1 MKKKVLQNNN
11 GVVICDS
18 IVMSVRKK
26 RPNLRKPESVFIAVM
41 GFVSV
46 IMSFLGMF
54 DFSYSH
60 STLIMSAVG
69 FSVFYIILSI
79 AGKRA
84 LWVMLGSVL
93 VFIFTAYRNI
103 SGIASGF
110 KFMYNIVYSDSY
122 HTEISYYKSL
132 PPAMEEQYVTTLF
145 VFCVWL
151 LAIIIYFFTIYHPNP
166 ILPLLA
172 TFPVLEIGLYNG
184 IEVPVFWGISTV
196 AYWLALLAMST
207 IDIGEFSGGSGGF
220 VRKDNVFFPKRQMR
234 LKVTEKCGL
243 FIVITTLIITAVSA
257 LFINVSG
264 YKRSDELN
272 RKRVEIR
279 DAINSFSLENLAES
293 VSRITSVFGFSFTYE
308 NHKLGTTDRL
318 KFKNTTDL
326 IVTVDRQH
334 DGAIYLK
341 EYTGSVY
348 GDNSWSDLSDSTYKN
363 PLFSD
368 FKNYDVYPQDFPSL
382 FGRNAVPDTPTMT
395 IWIKSKLRDNKSFSP
410 YGTDNFGNLTYNKDM
425 TVSSKRKD
433 DSEFS
438 YKFIAVNNDIIAS
451 HLGEPSANIYSAGN
465 IYNEEVRNK
474 VYKYCTENGIFDHD
488 DIFYTENE
496 MPFNN
501 DEYVYSNG
509 NVLLGHLLQ
518 TRYKEF
524 VYNNYLQVPDNK
536 NTEEV
541 REAYAD
547 VLQYAENAHSASEK
561 LEALTMIRER
571 IDSQNVYSLSPGK
584 TPSNRDFV
592 NYFLL
597 ENHKGYCIHY
607 ATSGVMLARMAGI
620 PARYATGYVIVG
632 EDFSE
637 ENSNGDGTYTI
648 PLKDN
653 RSHAWAEIYLDG
665 YGWVPF
671 EFTAGYSDTSIVTG
685 TTTPNTVTDTATM
698 TTTVARNSER
708 QTMSRRSSVKPSTST
723 VTTTV
728 TSGVAGVAPKHHSN
742 GNGNTKTIPKSLKII
757 FTVII
762 SAGGIVLITYLRRR
776 IIITSRIKNFTTGNN
791 SHRAVSMYS
800 YAEKLL
806 ASQKLRKGDL
816 KFSEFAELAEKNMSG
831 KLFGEGDFS
840 RFMDISLTAGF
851 SNTSPDSEE
860 IKFCRKFVTELSGK
874 IYEQSN
880 FIHKFIMKF
889 ITVLK

>member
-26 RPNLRKPESVFIAVM
+26 RPNLRKPEAVFIAVM

-54 DFSYSH
+54 DFNYNH

-69 FSVFYIILSI
+69 FSAFYIILSI
-79 AGKRA
+79 IGKRA

-93 VFIFTAYRNI
+93 VFIFTAYKNI
-103 SGIASGF
+103 SNIASGF

-132 PPAMEEQYVTTLF
+132 PPAMEEQSVTTLF
-145 VFCVWL
+145 IFCVWL

-184 IEVPVFWGISTV
+184 IEVPVFWGITTV

-207 IDIGEFSGGSGGF
+207 IDIGELNGGSGGF

-243 FIVITTLIITAVSA
+243 FIVITTLIITAVAA
-257 LFINVSG
+257 LFINISG

-348 GDNSWSDLSDSTYKN
+348 DNNSWSDLSDSIYKN
-363 PLFSD
+363 PLFSY
-368 FKNYDVYPQDFPSL
+368 FKNYEVYPQDFPSL

-433 DSEFS
+433 NNEFS

-451 HLGEPSANIYSAGN
+451 SLGEPSVNIYSAGN
-465 IYNEEVRNK
+465 IYNEEVRDK
-474 VYKYCTENGIFDHD
+474 VYKYCTENGVFDHD

-524 VYNNYLQVPDNK
+524 VYNNYLQIPDNK

-648 PLKDN
+648 TLKDN

-685 TTTPNTVTDTATM
+685 TTTPNTVTDTATV
-698 TTTVARNSER
+698 TTTVVRNSER
-708 QTMSRRSSVKPSTST
+708 QTMTRRSSVKPTTST

-728 TSGVAGVAPKHHSN
+728 TSGVAGVSPKHHSS
-742 GNGNTKTIPKSLKII
+742 GNNSAKTIPKSLKII

-791 SHRAVSMYS
+791 SHKAVSMYS

-806 ASQKLRKGDL
+806 ASQKLRKEDM

-831 KLFGEGDFS
+831 KLFSEGDFS
-840 RFMDISLTAGF
+840 RFMNISLTAGF
-851 SNTSPDSEE
+851 SNTSPDNEE

-874 IYEQSN
+874 IYEQSD

>member
-26 RPNLRKPESVFIAVM
+26 RPNLRKPEAVFIAVM

-132 PPAMEEQYVTTLF
+132 PPAMEEQSVTTLF

-451 HLGEPSANIYSAGN
+451 HLGEPSLNVYSAGN

-518 TRYKEF
+518 ARYKEF
-524 VYNNYLQVPDNK
+524 VYNNYLQIPDNK

-648 PLKDN
+648 TLKDN

-728 TSGVAGVAPKHHSN
+728 TSSVAGVAPKHHSN

-776 IIITSRIKNFTTGNN
+776 IIITSRIKNFTTGDN

-831 KLFGEGDFS
+831 KLFSGGDFS

-851 SNTSPDSEE
+851 SNASPDSEE

>member
-26 RPNLRKPESVFIAVM
+26 RPNLRKPEAVFIAVM

-79 AGKRA
+79 IGKRA

-93 VFIFTAYRNI
+93 VFIFTAYKNI
-103 SGIASGF
+103 SSIASGF

-132 PPAMEEQYVTTLF
+132 PPAMEEQSVTTLF

-368 FKNYDVYPQDFPSL
+368 FKDYDVYPQDFPSL

-451 HLGEPSANIYSAGN
+451 HLGEPSVNVYSAGN

-518 TRYKEF
+518 ARYKEF
-524 VYNNYLQVPDNK
+524 VYNNYLQIPDNK

-648 PLKDN
+648 TLKDN

-776 IIITSRIKNFTTGNN
+776 IIITSRIKNFTTGDN

-816 KFSEFAELAEKNMSG
+816 KFSEFAELAEKNMNG

-874 IYEQSN
+874 IYEQSD
-880 FIHKFIMKF
+880 FIHRFIMKF

>member
-26 RPNLRKPESVFIAVM
+26 RPNLRKPEAVFIAVM

-69 FSVFYIILSI
+69 FSVFYIILSVV
-79 AGKRA
+79 GKRA

-132 PPAMEEQYVTTLF
+132 PPAMEEQSVTTLF

-257 LFINVSG
+257 LFINTSG

-326 IVTVDRQH
+326 IVTVDRKH
-334 DGAIYLK
+334 DSAIYLK

-368 FKNYDVYPQDFPSL
+368 FKDYNVYPQDFPSL

-451 HLGEPSANIYSAGN
+451 HLGEPSVNIYSAGN

-518 TRYKEF
+518 ARYKEF

-632 EDFSE
+632 EDFNE

-648 PLKDN
+648 TLKDN

-776 IIITSRIKNFTTGNN
+776 IIITSRIKNFTTGDN

-831 KLFGEGDFS
+831 KLFSEGDFS

-851 SNTSPDSEE
+851 SNASPDSEE

>member
-26 RPNLRKPESVFIAVM
+26 RPNLRKPEAVFIAVM

-54 DFSYSH
+54 DFSYNH
-60 STLIMSAVG
+60 NMLIITAFGM
-69 FSVFYIILSI
+69 SVFYIALSLI
-79 AGKRA
+79 GKRA

-93 VFIFTAYRNI
+93 VFIFAAYRKI
-103 SGIASGF
+103 ESIAYGF

-122 HTEISYYKSL
+122 HTEINYYKSL
-132 PPAMEEQYVTTLF
+132 PSRLEEQSVTTLF

-172 TFPVLEIGLYNG
+172 TFPILEVGLYNG
-184 IEVPVFWGISTV
+184 IEVPIFWGTTTV
-196 AYWLALLAMST
+196 AYWLALLAMAT
-207 IDIGEFSGGSGGF
+207 IDTGEINGGSGGF

-243 FIVITTLIITAVSA
+243 FIVITTLIITAVST
-257 LFINVSG
+257 LIINFSG

-326 IVTVDRQH
+326 IVTVDRKH
-334 DGAIYLK
+334 EGAIYLK

-348 GDNSWSDLSDSTYKN
+348 DENSWSDLSDSIYKN

-368 FKNYDVYPQDFPSL
+368 FRNYGVYPQDFASL
-382 FGRNAVPDTPTMT
+382 FARNAVPDTPTMT
-395 IWIKSKLRDNKSFSP
+395 ILIKSKLRDNKSFAP
-410 YGTDNFGNLTYNKDM
+410 YGTDNFGNLTYNQDM

-433 DSEFS
+433 ESEFS

-451 HLGEPSANIYSAGN
+451 YLADPSVNTYFAGN
-465 IYNEEVRNK
+465 VYNEEVRDK
-474 VYKYCTENGIFDHD
+474 VFRYCTENGIFDYD
-488 DIFYTENE
+488 DVFYTENE

-509 NVLLGHLLQ
+509 NVLLGQLLQ

-524 VYNNYLQVPDNK
+524 VYNNYLQIPDNK

-547 VLQYAENAHSASEK
+547 ILQYAENAHSASEK
-561 LEALTMIRER
+561 LQALTMIRER
-571 IDSQNVYSLSPGK
+571 IDSQNAYSLSPGK

-637 ENSNGDGTYTI
+637 ENANGDGTYTI
-648 PLKDN
+648 TLKDN

-685 TTTPNTVTDTATM
+685 TTTTQDTVTDTATI
-698 TTTVARNSER
+698 TTTAVRNTER
-708 QTMSRRSSVKPSTST
+708 QTMSRRSSIKPSTTT

-728 TSGVAGVAPKHHSN
+728 TSGAVGISPKHNNKSN
-742 GNGNTKTIPKSLKII
+742 TSKPLPKSLKI
-757 FTVII
+757 FFVVII

-776 IIITSRIKNFTTGNN
+776 IIITSRIKNFTTGDN
-791 SHRAVSMYS
+791 SHKAVSMYS

-806 ASQKLRKGDL
+806 ASQKLRKEDM

-831 KLFGEGDFS
+831 KLFGEGEFS
-840 RFMDISLTAGF
+840 SFMDISLRAGF
-851 SNTSPDSEE
+851 SNTSPNSEE
-860 IKFCRKFVTELSGK
+860 VKFCCKFVTELSGK

-880 FIHKFIMKF
+880 FINKFTMKF